1 MPVSITPIFIFSP
14 RKFVGAAHT
23 VGAPMYGTLV
33 TLSGTSSCTGSKAF
47 TPGSVLSVLSLDA
60 GICTL
65 MPFSADWNWARTFP
79 PADSICAFKPS
90 CAVLS

>member
-1 MPVSITPIFIFSP
+1 MTPILMPSP
-14 RKFVGAAHT
+14 RKFVGASQT

-33 TLSGTSSCTGSKAF
+33 AFSGTSLWTGSKAV
-47 TPGSVLSVLSLDA
+47 TPGSELSWLSFDA

-79 PADSICAFKPS
+79 PVDSICALKPS
-90 CAVLS
+90 CADLS